1 MSVRDNGAATGIG
14 NIRTSA
20 FDQRFSR
27 NKELLVIVLIVG
39 SLLRL
44 CIIHAAAM
52 HSDPDDVISM
62 ILAF

>member
-1 MSVRDNGAATGIG
+1 MSDRDNGVAIGSG

-27 NKELLVIVLIVG
+27 NKELLVIVLLVG

-44 CIIHAAAM
+44 VYSSCCE
-52 HSDPDDVISM
+52 
-62 ILAF
+62 AFGPR